1 MQRQG
6 KVGDARLDGLDER
19 FSANWH
25 DGGMSH
31 THRRIASL
39 VGWVGVIGW
48 LCRAVGHSQQAWL
61 ALACE
66 CECECAGPHRTLQ
79 FR

>member
-1 MQRQG
+1 MASTSVSPQIG
-6 KVGDARLDGLDER
+6 I
-19 FSANWH
+19 S

-61 ALACE
+61 WHVNVNVNVPDRTVLYSSAK
-66 CECECAGPHRTLQ
+66 TLQ
-79 FR
+79 AA